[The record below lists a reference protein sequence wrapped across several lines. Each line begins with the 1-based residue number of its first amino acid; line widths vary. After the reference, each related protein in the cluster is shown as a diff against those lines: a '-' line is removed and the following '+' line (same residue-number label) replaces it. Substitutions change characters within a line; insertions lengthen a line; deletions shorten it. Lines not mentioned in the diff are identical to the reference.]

1 MRRSLFW
8 LLPLSTSLLG
18 AHEVL
23 ERMIQAADATAP
35 HMLIHNE
42 EVWRQKIV
50 QNSERCLEW
59 LPDLSREGSMIAAA
73 ETLAKSILKTEE
85 PLELRDL
92 KGERPGVGLSGNRV
106 IRVSTHE
113 KRGCII
119 KVMPLRKAEF
129 LQEVLMTD
137 LLQQLK
143 LSHLQ
148 AISLLGAAQWRD
160 PTTGEVCILLAQSLA
175 PGVAIDSKIID
186 LMLMPRVTTR
196 RIALLTEL
204 QQIFFQLGMGL
215 GQLHQTESHHK
226 GTAHPLLHAEWLRIA
241 AALPESQ
248 EIQQLLI
255 EGWSALSSRE
265 VRLSFTHGD
274 AHFSNYF
281 FHPKEGITAIDLFTG
296 ARSVGSGRK
305 PIGIAAYDVARVLE
319 QLQMR
324 TLFGITREESQDL
337 FRHFLQGYFASG
349 APDIPSHELRA
360 CLLMHHAEFISAFMG
375 KIDRYPLTLR
385 PLLSRILSDKLRR
398 MRGELEGLGTAS
410 QL

>member
-1 MRRSLFW
+1 MRRSFLW
-8 LLPLSTSLLG
+8 LLLLSTSLLG
-18 AHEVL
+18 EQQLL
-23 ERMIQAADATAP
+23 ERLIQAADATAP
-35 HMLIHNE
+35 HMLMNSE
-42 EVWRQKIV
+42 EMWRQKIV
-50 QNSERCLEW
+50 QHSERCLEW
-59 LPDLSREGSMIAAA
+59 LPDLSSEGSMIAAA
-73 ETLAKSILKTEE
+73 AALAQSALETEG

-113 KRGCII
+113 KKGCII

-148 AISLLGAAQWRD
+148 AISLLGSAQWRD
-160 PTTGEVCILLAQSLA
+160 PLTGEVCILLAQSLA
-175 PGVAIDSKIID
+175 PGVAIESKIID

-196 RIALLTEL
+196 RIALFTEL

-215 GQLHQTESHHK
+215 GQLHQPKSHHM
-226 GTAHPLLHAEWLRIA
+226 GAPHPLLHAEWLRIGS
-241 AALPESQ
+241 ALPENQ

-255 EGWSALSSRE
+255 EGWGALSSRE
-265 VRLSFTHGD
+265 VQFSFTHGD

-324 TLFGITREESQDL
+324 TLFGVTREESQEL
-337 FRHFLQGYFASG
+337 FRFFQQGYLASG
-349 APDIPSHELRA
+349 ASAIPSHELRA
-360 CLLMHHAEFISAFMG
+360 CLLIHHAEFISAFLG
-375 KIDRYPLTLR
+375 KLDRYPLTLR
-385 PLLSRILSDKLRR
+385 PLLSRILSDKLKR